1 MIAAFFMALGYGNV
15 LNIGQA
21 IAVSVVP
28 PEKVGVATSSYFIF
42 SDVGMGMGA
51 FVMGGIASVKGFPFM
66 YFIEGAMVIAAL
78 CLYWFLYGRKARAG
92 K

>member
-1 MIAAFFMALGYGNV
+1 LGYGNV

-28 PEKVGVATSSYFIF
+28 PEKVGVATSTYFIF
-42 SDVGMGMGA
+42 SDIGMGVGA
-51 FVMGGIASVKGFPFM
+51 FAMGGIASAKGFPFM
-66 YFIEGAMVIAAL
+66 YFTEGIMAIAAL
-78 CLYWFLYGRKARAG
+78 CLYWFLYGRKMRDR